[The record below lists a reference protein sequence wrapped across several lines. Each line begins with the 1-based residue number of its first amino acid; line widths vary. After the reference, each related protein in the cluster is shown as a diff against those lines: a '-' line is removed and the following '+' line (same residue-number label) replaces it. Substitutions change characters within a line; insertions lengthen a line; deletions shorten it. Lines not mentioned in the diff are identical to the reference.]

1 MKMLVFLYMLLFFLK
16 KMTPYKNEYAFVFV
30 LYVYTTAIWV
40 GKAGNEWKN
49 DATS

>member
-1 MKMLVFLYMLLFFLK
+1 
-16 KMTPYKNEYAFVFV
+16 MTPYKNEYAFVFV